1 MSESEQGYT
10 EINLDAGAKEVD
22 SNFEI
27 VDETAEETSAP
38 VSTTTSPPAPAP
50 ATAEAE
56 DDDGDDG
63 DDSDGEGPP
72 RKRLTRTQRL
82 KAQRDAFAQK
92 LREAEE
98 RAQQYETRL
107 RKYETD
113 AEEGANVALD
123 IYIKSIDDG
132 LKAARA
138 DFDRAFADGNQD
150 ALWQAQLRVAELVS
164 EKKNAEGERRKL
176 PSKGARS
183 GGEAQPPTPTTTQ
196 PTPSQQTRP
205 TGGKEPS
212 PSALAWHKQNQWFGK
227 DPIMTTTAQVIDS
240 IMVQE
245 GFDPSDPDYFEELDR
260 RLRRELPHKFQADA
274 PKNKSPVMQQKTT
287 PAASGGKIRVTLTAE
302 DKRLANSLNIP
313 LERYARQ
320 KYLREQ
326 AEQKNDYVEIL

>member
-10 EINLDAGAKEVD
+10 EINLDVGTKEVD

-38 VSTTTSPPAPAP
+38 ASTAPSPAPAP
-50 ATAEAE
+50 AATETE

-63 DDSDGEGPP
+63 DGEGTP

-98 RAQQYETRL
+98 RAKQYETRL
-107 RKYETD
+107 KKYETD
-113 AEEGANVALD
+113 AEEGASVALD

-150 ALWQAQLRVAELVS
+150 ALWQAQLRVAELIA
-164 EKKNAEGERRKL
+164 EKKNAENERRKFPL
-176 PSKGARS
+176 KGARS

-196 PTPSQQTRP
+196 PPPSQQPRP
-205 TGGKEPS
+205 TGGKGPS
-212 PSALAWHKQNQWFGK
+212 PFALVWHKQNPWFGK
-227 DPIMTTTAQVIDS
+227 DPIMTVTAQVIDS

-245 GFDPSDPDYFEELDR
+245 GFDPNDPDYFDELDR
-260 RLRRELPHKFQADA
+260 RLRNELPHKFQADT

-302 DKRLANSLNIP
+302 DKRLANSLGIP